1 MSGVPCL
8 LMGMAVV
15 FLTLS
20 LATLPRLLF
29 ASGREDRLVVLDA
42 FNTLVSLAL
51 LLAAA
56 ACESLVMVDIAIV
69 YIVVSFIVGL
79 CLVQASERGV

>member
-1 MSGVPCL
+1 M
-8 LMGMAVV
+8 
-15 FLTLS
+15 
-20 LATLPRLLF
+20 
-29 ASGREDRLVVLDA
+29 VLDA